1 MYDHHGEDNQVWNVD
16 TEGLISSQ
24 LQPRLFLT
32 EVQGSLVLGSNKEET
47 VRWTIEE
54 DTGMIRMKKDP
65 IMVITEK
72 CGKLEVVPARDECPQ
87 QIWDIIDADK
97 EIESAAK
104 PATSCHL
111 KYPIP
116 DSVDLDSATD
126 WELRCSVKV
135 ILSHFFLLNLISF
148 PGDPLLL
155 HHLLLRGWLGPGRL
169 LRYSGGWGGQES
181 GHLQHVEHGLR

>member
-1 MYDHHGEDNQVWNVD
+1 MYGNHGEDNQVWNVD

-65 IMVITEK
+65 IMVITEN

-135 ILSHFFLLNLISF
+135 ILSHYFFCSIYHLIS
-148 PGDPLLL
+148 
-155 HHLLLRGWLGPGRL
+155 R
-169 LRYSGGWGGQES
+169 
-181 GHLQHVEHGLR
+181 